1 MPYEDNNTKPAHSE
15 RDFVNETIDIYQRY
29 SKKRDTWAVEAKEDR
44 EFRLGKQWTT
54 KQVETLEARGQAAIV
69 VNRIHPAVETAKA
82 MITANRPSF
91 RASPR
96 EDSDKKVANVMS
108 NLLSYMY
115 DISDGVT
122 VVRKVVDDYYVM
134 GIGYMQVYQD
144 PMMDMG
150 KGEVCI
156 HDLDPLDVYVDP
168 NSQHRFFDDAE
179 NIIVSR
185 LFTKEQ
191 AKKLYPMFK
200 KDIEETN
207 SEQDWNAP
215 ETGRHFDGTVHF
227 PEDVGTLD
235 NTNYVRGY
243 ERYYKKHIPEFR
255 VFEQWSGKED
265 VLNEEKFEKYSQRPA
280 WIIEG
285 QIITDKNQAAQL
297 IQLLEEQNKT
307 EQMGHRLAIEK
318 EMEKEG
324 LDALAESP
332 NPPQREVNVL
342 EVSYKDLIEQGAI
355 EVVKVLMS
363 RVHQCVVVGDKLLYK
378 RILPIEQYPIVPF
391 MNIHTRSPYPVGD
404 VRLVK
409 GMQEYINKTRSLII
423 AHATTSTNTKIL
435 VPEGSVDMADFEQ
448 KWAQPGVA
456 ISYDPTDGAPM
467 AVQPSPLPNELYQN
481 EMSAKNDIDHQL
493 GIYEMMQGNTAA
505 APQTYKATISLD
517 EFGQRKIKSK
527 LADIEAGLTRVA
539 QVAIPLMQQLYTTK
553 KVFRVVNPNNSLS
566 EYVLN
571 QRLVDDKTGEIEIFN
586 DITVGKYD
594 VVCVAGSTLP
604 TNRYAELE
612 FYKDAFQMGLIDR
625 QEVLKKTEVFD
636 AEGVQQ
642 RMDTIAKLQGA
653 LQGAQEEIKK
663 LKGDLQTRDR
673 ESVNLRKKLE
683 VEKFASGLDKVQN
696 KSQAASTLYEKRL
709 DDTLSTVKRQI
720 TDYVSELDKQEKDSP
735 SGGKKQ
741 SKNRRRK

>member
-29 SKKRDTWAVEAKEDR
+29 SKKRDTWAVEAKEDK
-44 EFRLGKQWTT
+44 EFRLGKQWT
-54 KQVETLEARGQAAIV
+54 KSQAETLKKRGQAPIV
-69 VNRIHPAVETAKA
+69 VNRIHPAVETAKS

-91 RASPR
+91 RVAPR

-108 NLLSYMY
+108 ALLSYMY
-115 DISDGVT
+115 DVSDGRT
-122 VVRKVVDDYYVM
+122 VIRKVVDDYYVA
-134 GIGYMQVYQD
+134 GLGFIQVYQD

-150 KGEVCI
+150 KGEVCM
-156 HDLDPLDVYVDP
+156 HDIDPLDVYVDP

-185 LFTKEQ
+185 LFTKDQ
-191 AKKLYPMFK
+191 AKKLYPMYK
-200 KDIEETN
+200 KDIEESN

-215 ETGRHFDGTVHF
+215 ETGREFDGKVHF

-255 VFEQWSGKED
+255 VFENFSGKED
-265 VLNEEKFEKYSQRPA
+265 LLDEQKFQEYIQRPA
-280 WIIEG
+280 YIVQG
-285 QIITDKNQAAQL
+285 QIITDLAQAQALVQQLQLQREAARMQSQLNMRDQMTQQGLESDAIIPEPDLPPIQFEQVTFNDL
-297 IQLLEEQNKT
+297 IQNK
-307 EQMGHRLAIEK
+307 
-318 EMEKEG
+318 
-324 LDALAESP
+324 
-332 NPPQREVNVL
+332 
-342 EVSYKDLIEQGAI
+342 AI
-355 EVVKVLMS
+355 EVVQVLS
-363 RVHQCVVVGDKLLYK
+363 CKVHQCVVIGDKLLYK
-378 RILPIEQYPIVPF
+378 RILPIEHYPIVPF
-391 MNIHTRSPYPVGD
+391 INIHTRTPYPVSD

-435 VPEGSVDMADFEQ
+435 VPEGSVDMSDFEQ

-481 EMSAKNDIDHQL
+481 EMTAKNDIDHQL

-539 QVAIPLMQQLYTTK
+539 QVAIPLMQELYTIK
-553 KVFRVVNPNNSLS
+553 KVFRVVQPNNSLS
-566 EYVLN
+566 EYVIN
-571 QRLVDDKTGEIEIFN
+571 NKLVDDKSGEIQIFN

-594 VVCVAGSTLP
+594 VICVAGSTLP

-636 AEGVQQ
+636 AEGVQE
-642 RMDTIAKLQGA
+642 RMDIITKLQQS
-653 LQGAQEEIKK
+653 LQGAQQEIKK
-663 LKGDLQTRDR
+663 LKGDLQSRDR

-683 VEKFASGLDKVQN
+683 VEKFASSLDKVQN
-696 KSQAASTLYEKRL
+696 KSEAAGTLYEKRL
-709 DDTLSTVKRQI
+709 DDTLSTIRGKI
-720 TDYVSELDKQEKDSP
+720 TDYVSSANNMDSP
-735 SGGKKQ
+735 SSGKKQ
-741 SKNRRRK
+741 SKKQENE

>member
-255 VFEQWSGKED
+255 VFEQWNGKED

-735 SGGKKQ
+735 SSGKKQ